1 MAEQKKSGKGKKFMV
16 GLGVLAVIAIIIVVI
31 VISIPPSTNSALTL
45 LNKAYT
51 NSFLMSQTE
60 KTEYDKFQ
68 TKVDANKVNNYLI
81 TMSQEMKDVETLSI
95 TLAGVLDYYNDYL
108 TFAQS
113 NKNFNKNYKSI
124 KNGLNGAIDSQ
135 KQLNKMLEEVNKLGS
150 QSATYLQS
158 AWIDFR
164 VEYANWLNGYNK
176 AISAL
181 AKAYE
186 GSMGDVTTNNLAST
200 TILNTVSDFTQ
211 VIYNDFAGLVEYD
224 KQNPNANTY
233 TYESDGKIMAFQL
246 FVEQNLKNADEIE
259 NYYFSSVIQG
269 KYQKI
274 NQYFSLY
281 SQEDMKSA
289 ISSIKLISDN
299 PVVTL
304 TYEGVEDA
312 DNVYTKIKVFLIGGV

>member
-31 VISIPPSTNSALTL
+31 VISIPPNTNSALNL

-60 KTEYDKFQ
+60 KAEYNKFQ
-68 TKVDANKVNNYLI
+68 TKVDANKVNNYII
-81 TMSQEMKDVETLSI
+81 TMSQEMKDVQTLSI

-113 NKNFNKNYKSI
+113 NKNFNKHYKSI

-135 KQLNKMLEEVNKLGS
+135 KQLNNMLEEVNKLGT

-158 AWIDFR
+158 AWIEFR
-164 VEYANWLNGYNK
+164 EEYTNWLSNYNK
-176 AISAL
+176 AISSL
-181 AKAYE
+181 EEAYR
-186 GSMGDVTTNNLAST
+186 GSMGEVTTNNLAST
-200 TILNTVSDFTQ
+200 VILSTASDFVQ
-211 VIYNDFAGLVEYD
+211 VIYNDFVKLVDYD
-224 KQNPNANTY
+224 KQNPNANAY
-233 TYESDGKIMAFQL
+233 TYESAGKIMAFQQ
-246 FVEQNLKNADEIE
+246 FVEQNIEDTNEIKD
-259 NYYFSSVIQG
+259 YYFVTEIKA

-281 SQEDMKSA
+281 AQEDMTNA
-289 ISSIKLISDN
+289 ISSIKLISDA

-304 TYEGVEDA
+304 TFDGIEDT
-312 DNVYTKIKVFLIGGV
+312 DNVFTKIKIFLIGGV